1 MNTRKLRGGSWWNNF
16 KGKVS
21 KHFDNL
27 KSIFKKTKKAER
39 RADTELKQARDE
51 QTNAEKKVTTALLD
65 FQQCTKEKNNILRAA
80 HEAREKTKIALQKK
94 IQTRVALNRLK
105 QNKSSFKERVNKAK
119 RLAENAEI
127 NSSSLNTILA
137 RNNNWAKN
145 HPLLYSFSPSGLS
158 GSLSLEDRKRL
169 QSESIQK
176 KQRTKQATN
185 ALAAAE
191 RELQEHSE
199 KLRQAEQAA
208 LNAERN
214 ATSED
219 NAEIEREAHEAAQ
232 AAHNA
237 ANRERELVKQKQN
250 NLNRI
255 KREKAEVN
263 ALANSVVV
271 SKNVKE
277 RNINILKTLIQL
289 LKKSLDS
296 CCTNNNLLF
305 TDALIQ
311 NIENDKITFKPLTIY
326 ETAAAIPLI
335 IQILVNPIAAD
346 KLSADYL
353 LRLLSLVPSHT
364 DTFLTKTKR
373 KEINENPDVLK
384 IIEEYCENT
393 ENWKIHTV
401 NLAIKLV
408 EIRAETP
415 IMRAYLI
422 RLIKEVSINLEG
434 SSSTLF

>member
-1 MNTRKLRGGSWWNNF
+1 MNTRKLRGGSWWNNL

-27 KSIFKKTKKAER
+27 KSMFKKTKKAAR

-51 QTNAEKKVTTALLD
+51 QANAEKKVSAALLD
-65 FQQCTKEKNNILRAA
+65 FQACTEEKNNILRAA
-80 HEAREKTKIALQKK
+80 HEAREKTKVAIQKK
-94 IQTRVALNRLK
+94 IQTRVVLNRLK

-119 RLAENAEI
+119 REAENAEI
-127 NSSSLNTILA
+127 NSSSLNTILE

-145 HPLLYSFSPSGLS
+145 NPLLYSLSPSALS
-158 GSLSLEDRKRL
+158 GALSTENKARL
-169 QSESIQK
+169 QRESIEK
-176 KQRTKQATN
+176 KQRTKQALN
-185 ALAAAE
+185 ALAKAQ

-214 ATSED
+214 ATSQD

-250 NLNRI
+250 MLNRI
-255 KREKAEVN
+255 QREQAASN

-296 CCTNNNLLF
+296 CCINNNLLF

-311 NIENDKITFKPLTIY
+311 NIENDKITFKPLTIL

-335 IQILVNPIAAD
+335 IRILVNPSAAD
-346 KLSADYL
+346 ELSADYL
-353 LRLLSLVPSHT
+353 LRLISLVPSHT

-384 IIEEYCENT
+384 IIEEYCKNT
-393 ENWKIHTV
+393 ENWKIHTA

-408 EIRAETP
+408 EIRAESP

-434 SSSTLF
+434 SSSSLF